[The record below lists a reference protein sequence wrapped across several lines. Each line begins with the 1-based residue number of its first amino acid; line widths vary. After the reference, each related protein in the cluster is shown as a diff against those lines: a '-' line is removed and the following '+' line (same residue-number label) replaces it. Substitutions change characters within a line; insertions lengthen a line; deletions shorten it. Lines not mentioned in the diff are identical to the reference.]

1 MSVTGLSYE
10 PIHLITI
17 TGPDAEV
24 IRLNTS
30 GGVIVH
36 GGNTFQRED
45 AQGGMVIK
53 LGPVAETPDSFP
65 TRDLELTVT
74 SWLRGHLL
82 AGTVRRMS
90 AVIQEASRDP
100 ATGVLTVYPITWAGR
115 VDKFTWPGSMA
126 KPASLVLVPRQ
137 VLDRLPLAHST
148 LSPAS
153 ADKLSPGDRAFDMTG
168 ARITPPTSDAPITPG
183 VPGGGGIYSP
193 APWEWAPP
201 SDSIIDGLG
210 WR

>member
-1 MSVTGLSYE
+1 MSVTGRAYE

-17 TGPDAEV
+17 TGPAAET

-30 GGVIVH
+30 GGVIIH
-36 GGNTFQRED
+36 GGNTFLRED
-45 AQGGMVIK
+45 AQGGMVIG
-53 LGPVAETPDSFP
+53 LGQVAETPDSFP
-65 TRDLELTVT
+65 TRDLEVTVT
-74 SWLRGHLL
+74 DWLRGHILSG
-82 AGTVRRMS
+82 AVRRIS

-115 VDKFTWPGSMA
+115 VDKFSWPGSMA

-168 ARITPPTSDAPITPG
+168 ARITPPTSDAPISPG
-183 VPGGGGIYSP
+183 APGGGGIYSP
-193 APWEWAPP
+193 APSEWRPP
-201 SDSIIDGLG
+201 PGNLTDALG
-210 WR
+210 WT